1 MISLDISRLVEAELP
16 DSIILRAAQ
25 ACGDT
30 MGTNLPLGI
39 SLTLTD
45 DAGIRQINR
54 DWRGL
59 DQATDVL
66 SFPSLP
72 LSPGRLFR
80 QDLPDLHQAWDSDS
94 GTYFLGDVIINVAQA
109 RRQAAAYRHSL
120 FREMTYLFVHGVFHL
135 FGYDHMTKEDQ
146 TDMRKQEEQ
155 ALQTAFLPTARDEEL
170 LAAAREARNRAYTP
184 YSRYNVGA
192 ALLGKDGK
200 IYTGCNVENASFGLT
215 NCAERT
221 AIFKAVSEGQREFDA
236 IAIAAD
242 QTAPWPCGA
251 CRQVLNEFAPK
262 LKVLITWGK
271 DQVDETTLDALLPHS
286 FTGFEE
292 DQHG

>member
-16 DSIILRAAQ
+16 DSIFLRAAQ

-39 SLTLTD
+39 GLTLTD

-80 QDLPDLHQAWDSDS
+80 QDLPDLHQAWDSGS
-94 GTYFLGDVIINVAQA
+94 GTYFLGDIIINVAQA

-170 LAAAREARNRAYTP
+170 LTAAREARNRAYTP
-184 YSRYNVGA
+184 YSHYNVGA

-221 AIFKAVSEGQREFDA
+221 AVFKAVSEGQREFEA
-236 IAIAAD
+236 IAIAAG

>member
-1 MISLDISRLVEAELP
+1 MISLEISRLVEAELP
-16 DSIILRAAQ
+16 DSIFLRAAQ

-30 MGTNLPLGI
+30 MGTSLPLGI
-39 SLTLTD
+39 VLTLTD
-45 DAGIRQINR
+45 DAGIRQINH

-94 GTYFLGDVIINVAQA
+94 GSYFLGDIIINVAQA

-155 ALQTAFLPTARDEEL
+155 ALQTAFFPTARDEEL

-221 AIFKAVSEGQREFDA
+221 AIFKAVSEGQREFEA

>member
-1 MISLDISRLVEAELP
+1 MTTLDIIRLVETDIP
-16 DSIILRAAQ
+16 DSVFLQAARACASIMGLR
-25 ACGDT
+25 
-30 MGTNLPLGI
+30 LPLAI

-45 DAGIRQINR
+45 DPGIRQINQ
-54 DWRGL
+54 DWRGQ
-59 DQATDVL
+59 DQVTDVL

-72 LSPGRLFR
+72 LSPQHLFHENNE
-80 QDLPDLHQAWDSDS
+80 DLDQAWDSES
-94 GTYFLGDVIINVAQA
+94 GAYFLGDIVINVHQA
-109 RRQAAAYRHSL
+109 RRQAGEYRHSL
-120 FREMTYLFVHGVFHL
+120 FREMTYLFVHGIFHL

-155 ALQTAFLPTARDEEL
+155 ALQTAFLHTVSDEEL
-170 LAAAREARNRAYTP
+170 LAAAREARKQAYTP

-221 AIFKAVSEGQREFDA
+221 AIFKAVSEGQRAFDA

-251 CRQVLNEFAPK
+251 CRQVLNEFAPR
-262 LKVLITWGK
+262 LRVLITWDE
-271 DQVDETTLDALLPHS
+271 DQVAETTLDALLPHS
-286 FTGFEE
+286 FIGFEE

>member
-16 DSIILRAAQ
+16 DSIFLRAAQ

-30 MGTNLPLGI
+30 MGTSLPLGI
-39 SLTLTD
+39 GLTLTD

-80 QDLPDLHQAWDSDS
+80 QDLPDLHQAWDSGS
-94 GTYFLGDVIINVAQA
+94 GTYFLGDIIINVAQA

-170 LAAAREARNRAYTP
+170 LTAAREARNRAYTP
-184 YSRYNVGA
+184 YSHYNVGA

-221 AIFKAVSEGQREFDA
+221 AVFKAVSEGQREFEA
-236 IAIAAD
+236 IAIAAG